1 MSSLSEA
8 LKTDTRFH
16 PGIIGVILVLSLLG
30 IAGLVS
36 YMEGYRYLDA
46 FYACFITFSLVGFGD
61 INIYVSICLKLLWL
75 CTYLLIY
82 KSFGRITGLTHIF
95 IILSNTL
102 IDRTGLIV

>member
-61 INIYVSICLKLLWL
+61 INIYVSILLKLLCFWKFLMLAPRSSKSSVILLMNMEYIPYKRWL
-75 CTYLLIY
+75 N
-82 KSFGRITGLTHIF
+82 K
-95 IILSNTL
+95 
-102 IDRTGLIV
+102 

>member
-16 PGIIGVILVLSLLG
+16 PGIIGVILVISLLG
-30 IAGLVS
+30 IAALVS

-61 INIYVSICLKLLWL
+61 INIYVSILLKLL
-75 CTYLLIY
+75 CLLYIFASFNQNETKS
-82 KSFGRITGLTHIF
+82 KSFRSVTELTH
-95 IILSNTL
+95 
-102 IDRTGLIV
+102 

>member
-61 INIYVSICLKLLWL
+61 INIYVSILLKLLYL
-75 CTYLLIY
+75 CKSKKSNMKQKLKVFEGSLNLLIHT
-82 KSFGRITGLTHIF
+82 F
-95 IILSNTL
+95 
-102 IDRTGLIV
+102 

>member
-16 PGIIGVILVLSLLG
+16 PGIIGVILVMSLLG
-30 IAGLVS
+30 IAALVS

-61 INIYVSICLKLLWL
+61 INIYVSIFLKRMDANFYIPEDHLV
-75 CTYLLIY
+75 TKGY
-82 KSFGRITGLTHIF
+82 
-95 IILSNTL
+95 
-102 IDRTGLIV
+102 

>member
-61 INIYVSICLKLLWL
+61 INIYVSILLKLLCFWKFL
-75 CTYLLIY
+75 MFYLA
-82 KSFGRITGLTHIF
+82 THKI
-95 IILSNTL
+95 
-102 IDRTGLIV
+102 

>member
-16 PGIIGVILVLSLLG
+16 PGIIGVILVMSLLG
-30 IAGLVS
+30 IAALVS

-61 INIYVSICLKLLWL
+61 INIYVSILLKLLYPCKSKTKSNMKQKL
-75 CTYLLIY
+75 KVFEGLLNLLIHT
-82 KSFGRITGLTHIF
+82 F
-95 IILSNTL
+95 
-102 IDRTGLIV
+102 